1 MPEILEP
8 LGRVNFPLIGNS
20 LVIGLFSLLHIALAS
35 LSVGFMILAPIFE
48 GIGRGDRFYTQVAH
62 RLTRFTLV
70 TFTASLVLAV
80 IMIELFVGLFPRTN
94 SWMFNQFRYPI
105 YLAIGAFF
113 LQLFCL
119 YPYYHFW
126 EPIRRR
132 SPALHRALG
141 FLAAFFVLVWVA
153 ILDGMGSYML
163 TPASAEGDWANLMN
177 PTWLPLVIHRFFGN
191 FVFAGFAI
199 AAYAG
204 WMLGRGRGDP
214 EGEAYYTSLLKIG
227 FLIGLAALLIQPFT
241 GLFYATQ
248 IRSASP
254 EAYAQLIRGRY
265 QWLVYLQFVLIAF
278 LFTGSHLILRSLRAE
293 RGRTLPGEWLLFGSA
308 LLMVLFVERPTLR
321 RLFTFLLVGF
331 SLFYLYRW
339 REGLRAAGGEQLNR
353 SPVRRLAIS
362 LGVVSL
368 LTYWTMGTI
377 RETARRPDTV
387 RNIISLYDEARLKT
401 AGPGAGG
408 QGSVNIT
415 SNAGPPAPDTRPP

>member
-35 LSVGFMILAPIFE
+35 LAVGFMILAPIFE
-48 GIGRGDRFYTQVAH
+48 GIGRDNRFFVEVAH
-62 RLTRFTLV
+62 GLTRFTLV

-80 IMIELFVGLFPRTN
+80 IMVELFVGLFPRTN

-105 YLAIGAFF
+105 YLGIGAFF

-126 EPIRRR
+126 TPIRRR
-132 SPALHRALG
+132 SPVLHRALG
-141 FLAAFFVLVWVA
+141 FLAAFFILVWVA
-153 ILDGMGSYML
+153 VLDGMGSYML
-163 TPASAEGDWANLMN
+163 TPVSAEGSWANLVN
-177 PTWLPLVIHRFFGN
+177 PTWIPLVLHRFFGN

-204 WMLGRGRGDP
+204 WMLGRGRGNP
-214 EGEAYYTSLLKIG
+214 EREAYYASLLKIG

-254 EAYAQLIRGRY
+254 EAYAQLIWGRY

-308 LLMVLFVERPTLR
+308 LLMVLFVERPAVR

-331 SLFYLYRW
+331 SLFYLYQW
-339 REGLRAAGGEQLNR
+339 REGLRAAGGDQLNR
-353 SPVRRLAIS
+353 SPVRHLAIG

-387 RNIISLYDEARLKT
+387 RNIISLYDEART
-401 AGPGAGG
+401 PSYARPGAAPDAEEIGAGG
-408 QGSVNIT
+408 
-415 SNAGPPAPDTRPP
+415 P